1 MGLRLANRLR
11 GDNEPRSKLGRQSW
25 RHFATFNKE
34 RANSQTTTPR
44 RRRCAWTLEILQD
57 CRWPEPTAASA
68 ALALRDAVGGA
79 NLRRVSKLG
88 NDGKGQEEQDD
99 GPLDW
104 AEE

>member
-1 MGLRLANRLR
+1 MAPLRHLQQGTRELA
-11 GDNEPRSKLGRQSW
+11 DY
-25 RHFATFNKE
+25 H
-34 RANSQTTTPR
+34 PR